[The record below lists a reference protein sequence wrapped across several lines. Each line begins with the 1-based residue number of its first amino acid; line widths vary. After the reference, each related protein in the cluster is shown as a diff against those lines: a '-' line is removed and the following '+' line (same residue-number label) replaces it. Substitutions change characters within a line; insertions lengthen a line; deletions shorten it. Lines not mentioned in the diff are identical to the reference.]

1 VTEYHHISRKELKKD
16 EFRDTLA
23 HGAEAVLTHQ
33 KIAIYAGVAAI
44 VIIGA
49 VFGWRLYTE
58 RQTVKAAAAYDD
70 AMKIFSARVRTV
82 GEPPPDPG
90 EITYTDEKVKFQDA
104 AKKFEGVASQYP
116 RTRPGQIAAYYAG
129 LSLERLKQNAEAT
142 KWFEQVTHSGQE
154 DFTSLAQLEMAQMDD
169 ENSKPADAEKI
180 YKDLLAHPT
189 VFVPKPVAMLSL
201 ANHYRGVNNNAEA
214 VKLYNQ
220 IKTEFPDSPIAQQAT
235 QTLSLMP
242 GQS

>member
-1 VTEYHHISRKELKKD
+1 LPEYHHISRKELKKD

-23 HGAEAVLTHQ
+23 QGAEALLTHQ
-33 KIAIYAGVAAI
+33 KVTIIVGVI
-44 VIIGA
+44 VIVVVGS

-70 AMKIFSARVRTV
+70 AMKVFNARVRTA
-82 GEPPPDPG
+82 GEPVDPG
-90 EITYTDEKVKFQDA
+90 ELTYTDEKNKFQDA
-104 AKKFEGVASQYP
+104 AKKFEAVANQYP

-129 LSLERLKQNAEAT
+129 LSLERLKQNAQAA
-142 KWFEQVTHSGQE
+142 KWFEQVTHSGEE
-154 DFTSLAQLEMAQMDD
+154 DFTALARLEMAQMDD
-169 ENSKPADAEKI
+169 ENGKPADAEKI
-180 YKDLLAHPT
+180 YKDLMAHPT

-201 ANHYRGVNNNAEA
+201 ANHYRGMNNNAEA
-214 VKLYNQ
+214 SKLYNQ

-235 QTLSLMP
+235 QTLSLLP